1 MKKSDVIL
9 CVFLWI
15 VFAILFVLPLFTSC
29 SVLAIS
35 AGKAANTI
43 TQTTTTTTTTRM
55 DSISVLPN
63 YKSKQK

>member
-1 MKKSDVIL
+1 MNKKDIAL
-9 CVFLWI
+9 CIFLWI
-15 VFAILFVLPLFTSC
+15 VFAILFVVPLFTSC

-43 TQTTTTTTTTRM
+43 TQTTSTTTTTRL

-63 YKSKQK
+63 YKNSKK